1 MMMER
6 ETLELKQLRSM
17 VADGAIDTVVVAF
30 PDNQGRLMG
39 KRVMGG
45 YFVDVVAE
53 GSAEACNYLLAADVD
68 MNPLPGYRSF
78 NWDQGYGDFSLVP
91 DLATLRLLPWLEK
104 TAFVVCDLVDE
115 GSREPVEVSPR
126 RILRQQEARAADLGF
141 TVKIGAELEFF
152 LFKDS
157 YAEATAKRYHGLV
170 PHSDVVEDY
179 HILQTTRDEYV
190 IRDIR
195 NGIQAA
201 GVPVEFSKGEAGKG
215 QHEINLV
222 YADATEM
229 ADRNTIYKNAAK
241 EIADQHGRSV
251 TFMAKYDMDEV
262 GSSCHVHSSLWDQD
276 GRSVM
281 WDDEAEHHL
290 SPTFRHWLGGLVHA
304 SKELTLLFAPTVNS
318 YKRFQPDSWAPT
330 ALAWGIDN
338 RTCGLRLVGHGQ
350 GYRVESRIPGAD
362 VNSYLAFAGVI
373 AAGLWGIEHQ
383 LDPGDP
389 SMGNAYTD
397 PNVEHIPSTIVE
409 AIELFRHSEVARW
422 AFGDDVHHHILNSA
436 EQEWAAFNRT
446 VTDWELRRN
455 FEQL

>member
-1 MMMER
+1 MER
-6 ETLELKQLRSM
+6 ETLELDRLRSM

-39 KRVMGG
+39 KRVMGS
-45 YFVDVVAE
+45 YFIDVVAE

-68 MNPLPGYRSF
+68 MNPLPGYRTF

-91 DLATLRLLPWLEK
+91 DLSTLRLLPWLEK
-104 TAFVVCDLVDE
+104 TALVVCDLVDE

-126 RILRQQEARAADLGF
+126 RILRRQEQRAKDLGF

-157 YAEATAKRYHGLV
+157 YAEATAKRFQGLV

-276 GRSVM
+276 ERSVM
-281 WDDEAEHHL
+281 WDDDAEHHL

-373 AAGLWGIEHQ
+373 AAGLWGLEHE
-383 LDPGDP
+383 LDPGEP
-389 SMGNAYTD
+389 SVGNAYID
-397 PNVEHIPSTIVE
+397 ANVEHIPSTIVE
-409 AIELFRHSEVARW
+409 AIELFRHSEVALW
-422 AFGDDVHHHILNSA
+422 AFGEEVHHHILNSA